1 MLDALSLDQM
11 RMFLTVAEAGS
22 FRAAA
27 LKLGRVQ
34 SAVSHAIARL
44 EDTLGVT
51 LFDRSGHRPVL
62 TPEGKALLV
71 HVRDVLLRVDAMR
84 ARARGLSGGVELELG
99 LTVDVLFPPL
109 LVGSALA
116 EASEAC
122 PSVAIRLSAEALGG
136 PITALLEKRSQL
148 AVIVGESFRDP
159 RIAMEA
165 LTSIDMIAVVATS
178 HPLARASGPLDAA
191 ALADHLQI
199 VQFDR
204 SPLTGER
211 DIGVISPRTCRVG
224 GQDIKQAM
232 ILAGLGWGRLPGWLA
247 AEDLAKGRL
256 VRVETGALGR
266 RAQLPMEAYLCHRL
280 DEPLGPA
287 ACSFAAA
294 LARLCAGPQDRPEP
308 RSGVRARP

>member
-27 LKLGRVQ
+27 LKLDRVQ

-44 EDTLGVT
+44 EDTLGVS
-51 LFDRSGHRPVL
+51 LFDRSGHRPLL
-62 TPEGKALLV
+62 TAEGKALLV

-84 ARARGLSGGVELELG
+84 ARARGLSSGVELELA

-109 LVGSALA
+109 LVGTALA
-116 EASEAC
+116 EVSAAY

-148 AVIVGESFRDP
+148 AIIVGESFRDP

-165 LTSIDMIAVVATS
+165 LTSINMIAVVAAS
-178 HPLARASGPLDAA
+178 HPLARASGPLDTA

-204 SPLTGER
+204 SPLTAER

-247 AEDLAKGRL
+247 ADDLEKGRL
-256 VRVETGALGR
+256 VRVGTGALGR
-266 RAQLPMEAYLCHRL
+266 RAQLPMEAYLGHRL

-287 ACSFAAA
+287 ARSFATA
-294 LARLCAGPQDRPEP
+294 LARLCAGPPEP
-308 RSGVRARP
+308 EAGVRARP

>member
-27 LKLGRVQ
+27 LKLDRVQ

-44 EDTLGVT
+44 EDTLGVS
-51 LFDRSGHRPVL
+51 LFDRSGHRPLL
-62 TPEGKALLV
+62 TAEGKALLV

-84 ARARGLSGGVELELG
+84 ARARGLSSGVELELA

-109 LVGSALA
+109 LVGTALA
-116 EASEAC
+116 EVSAAY

-148 AVIVGESFRDP
+148 AIIVGESFRDP

-165 LTSIDMIAVVATS
+165 LTSINMIAVVAAS
-178 HPLARASGPLDAA
+178 HPLARASGPLDTA
-191 ALADHLQI
+191 ALANHLQI

-204 SPLTGER
+204 SPLTAER

-247 AEDLAKGRL
+247 ADDLEKGRL
-256 VRVETGALGR
+256 VRVGTGALGR
-266 RAQLPMEAYLCHRL
+266 RAQLPMEAYLGHRL

-287 ACSFAAA
+287 ARSFATA
-294 LARLCAGPQDRPEP
+294 LARLCAGPPEP
-308 RSGVRARP
+308 EAGVRARP